1 MATDNKKTV
10 IIVASVAGV
19 AVLGIVG
26 FAIYNSQKK
35 KAEAA
40 ASAAQRAQQQQ
51 ALLQQQQLLAQQQ
64 ANLAQ
69 QTGGGGQRT
78 DLAPVL
84 VQAGVDIFK
93 TIYANRKTSTK
104 PDYTSSQYDA
114 AYNDFIMSTD
124 PNYYGG

>member
-40 ASAAQRAQQQQ
+40 ATSAQRAQQQQ

-69 QTGGGGQRT
+69 QTGGGQRT

-93 TIYANRKTSTK
+93 TIYANRKTSSPT
-104 PDYTSSQYDA
+104 PNYTSSQYDA
-114 AYNDFIMSTD
+114 AYYDFIMSTD
-124 PNYYGG
+124 PNYIGG

>member
-69 QTGGGGQRT
+69 QTGGGQRT

-93 TIYANRKTSTK
+93 TIYANRRTSSST
-104 PDYTSSQYDA
+104 PDYEAMRSDPYI
-114 AYNDFIMSTD
+114 NEFIMSTD
-124 PNYYGG
+124 PEWYG